1 MEWQRFLK
9 EAFLF
14 FFKDVT
20 KKGAL
25 IFFQLLQKKRMF
37 FALICLFF
45 VFGGEIQRDG
55 VWLVDNCC
63 FFFYS
68 LWPFFDQV
76 FWPCGIV
83 FVMKLSQVQARI
95 AYVQGN
101 LDPRLIIFEIFLEQL
116 QYLVFLVFFLLLF
129 LFLGGCFHRFVFFFS
144 CGEFVNF
151 CVLQRYAGL
160 FCTVLMISDPSS

>member
-9 EAFLF
+9 EAFF

-20 KKGAL
+20 KKRAL
-25 IFFQLLQKKRMF
+25 IFFELLQKKGCF
-37 FALICLFF
+37 LF

-55 VWLVDNCC
+55 VWLVNICC

-116 QYLVFLVFFLLLF
+116 QNLVFLVFFCYYF
-129 LFLGGCFHRFVFFFS
+129 CFLGVVFIVFVFFS
-144 CGEFVNF
+144 CVFWRV
-151 CVLQRYAGL
+151 C
-160 FCTVLMISDPSS
+160 

>member
-1 MEWQRFLK
+1 
-9 EAFLF
+9 
-14 FFKDVT
+14 
-20 KKGAL
+20 
-25 IFFQLLQKKRMF
+25 MF

-55 VWLVDNCC
+55 VWLVDICC

-116 QYLVFLVFFLLLF
+116 QNLVFLVFFVIISVSWGLFSSFCFF
-129 LFLGGCFHRFVFFFS
+129 LFLCF
-144 CGEFVNF
+144 GEFVNF

-160 FCTVLMISDPSS
+160 FCTVLMISDMSS

>member
-1 MEWQRFLK
+1 
-9 EAFLF
+9 
-14 FFKDVT
+14 
-20 KKGAL
+20 
-25 IFFQLLQKKRMF
+25 MF
-37 FALICLFF
+37 FVCLF

-55 VWLVDNCC
+55 VWLVDICC

-116 QYLVFLVFFLLLF
+116 QNLVFLVFFLLLF
-129 LFLGGCFHRFVFFFS
+129 LFLGGCFHRFVFFS
-144 CGEFVNF
+144 CVFGEFVNF

-160 FCTVLMISDPSS
+160 FCTVLMIFDVSS